1 MVRLIFSIAAVF
13 CLGLP
18 AAAAVWPE
26 QWGDR
31 KLTQTEPAVV
41 ADPDLWAEFQ
51 GEASETASY
60 RGAAGIVRA
69 TAWRLLD
76 ATSALAW
83 YQHIR
88 PENCASAPDS
98 FTLCTAGGARYVQ
111 KIPPVAPGSAPSFVT
126 GTSSAAQ
133 YMVVK
138 NYVLAFEGWRPRM
151 KDVEA
156 LEALLPNT
164 RSGGGLPQLPTLLPE
179 KGRVR
184 NSERYVMGIH
194 SLTKYEPRIPAILAG
209 FEDGAEAEVARF
221 NTPAGEVA
229 LTLFYYPSPQLARK
243 YQPGFEKQPGFVVK
257 RSGTM
262 IAVVPGG
269 HDPAKLEGILSP
281 VEWHISFIWNQAT
294 KALPMP
300 DVAGMLIGIFELTGL
315 LLVVCIGGGLAFAG
329 FWILLRRRQNR
340 LQGTDSNFI
349 ALHIGD

>member
-1 MVRLIFSIAAVF
+1 MVRLIFSIVAVL

-18 AAAAVWPE
+18 AAGAVWPE
-26 QWGDR
+26 QWGER
-31 KLTQTEPAVV
+31 KLTQSEPVAVT
-41 ADPDLWAEFQ
+41 DSDLWAEFQ
-51 GEASETASY
+51 GEAAETASY
-60 RGAAGIVRA
+60 RGAAGAVRA

-88 PENCASAPDS
+88 PESCAPARDS
-98 FTLCTAGGARYVQ
+98 FTLCTTGGSRYVQ
-111 KIPPVAPGSAPSFVT
+111 KVPPAEPGAPPTFVT
-126 GTSSAAQ
+126 GAASSAQ
-133 YMVVK
+133 YMAVK
-138 NYVLAFEGWRPRM
+138 NYVLAIEGWRPQP
-151 KDVEA
+151 KDVDA
-156 LEALLPNT
+156 LVALLPNA

-184 NSERYVMGIH
+184 NSERYVMGVQ

-209 FEDGAEAEVARF
+209 FEDGAEAQVARF

-229 LTLFYYPSPQLARK
+229 LTLFHYPSPQLARK
-243 YQPGFEKQPGFVVK
+243 YLPGFEKQPGFVVK

-315 LLVVCIGGGLAFAG
+315 LLVVCVGGGVAFAG
-329 FWILLRRRQNR
+329 VWILLRRRQNR
-340 LQGTDSNFI
+340 LQGADSSFI
-349 ALHIGD
+349 ALHLGD